1 MLLHHLVALMTPF
14 LRTLI
19 IKSNPSNGGNL
30 PFFFFFSVIAF
41 INEEATDCI
50 IEEAIG
56 AIKEAAIG
64 VIIAPRNLPSYFFT

>member
-1 MLLHHLVALMTPF
+1 MEAIYLFV
-14 LRTLI
+14 
-19 IKSNPSNGGNL
+19 
-30 PFFFFFSVIAF
+30 FFSVIAF